1 VDDTSPQLENGYTRL
16 ANELLDAL
24 LCAGLTARQ
33 WAVVMAIARKTYGW
47 NKTKDDIGL
56 SQLSLL
62 TGIDKAHL
70 SRTVRELESLGIV
83 HREPGM
89 HSHTL
94 GINKRYKEWRLPN
107 QQPQLPKEQQL
118 PNQQPGVAES
128 ATQGLPNQQPG
139 GCRIS
144 NRGVAESAT
153 LGVAESATQG
163 LPNQQPQN
171 CIKDKGK
178 TTPKDKTLSASLRE
192 SFDRFYAAY
201 PKKRKKAQA
210 EKAFAKLN
218 PDESLLQ
225 TMLEA
230 VEVAK
235 RSRDDWRKDGGQFI
249 PYPASWLNGR
259 MWEDEPDQTE
269 YSPQELAVIELYN
282 EVMPSAWARAVASPF
297 VASRAS
303 AIREF
308 LGFAPTKPGMPRN
321 YFAHC
326 AANLAVDERCG
337 FDWLIRKE
345 TYLRVREG
353 AVKHKDAA

>member
-1 VDDTSPQLENGYTRL
+1 MDDTSPQLENGYTRL

-47 NKTKDDIGL
+47 NKTRDDIGL
-56 SQLSLL
+56 SQLRLL

-70 SRTVRELESLGIV
+70 SRAVRELESLGIV
-83 HREPGM
+83 HREPGT

-94 GINKRYKEWRLPN
+94 GINKRHKEWRLLN
-107 QQPQLPKEQQL
+107 QQPQLPKEQPL
-118 PNQQPGVAES
+118 PNQQP
-128 ATQGLPNQQPG
+128 
-139 GCRIS
+139 
-144 NRGVAESAT
+144 GVAESAT

-171 CIKDKGK
+171 TSKDKGK
-178 TTPKDKTLSASLRE
+178 TTPKETLSASLRE

-269 YSPQELAVIELYN
+269 YAAEELAVIELYN
-282 EVMPSAWARAVASPF
+282 EIMPTAWARAVASPF

-303 AIREF
+303 AIRDF
-308 LGFAPTKPGMPRN
+308 LAFAPTKPRMPRN
-321 YFAHC
+321 YFSHC

-353 AVKHKDAA
+353 AVKHRDAA